1 METNKQGK
9 NSIKMMI
16 ADLCI
21 CIAAI
26 VFDQLTKVQIRA
38 TLPVSSSYDV
48 IPSVLQI
55 LHHEN
60 PGASWGMMK
69 GQTTLFLIIAV
80 VVVIALSLF
89 VRRIPQEKKY
99 LPLNIAASLILA
111 GAIGNTIDRAVK
123 KTVTDFIYVSCINF
137 PIFNVADIYIVVA
150 TIGLAILILFVYKEE
165 DLRFME
171 LRKKTEEADS
181 KADKPEED

>member
-111 GAIGNTIDRAVK
+111 GAIGHGGVRHVH
-123 KTVTDFIYVSCINF
+123 
-137 PIFNVADIYIVVA
+137 ADLDH
-150 TIGLAILILFVYKEE
+150 GRRNE
-165 DLRFME
+165 DLGAALDE
-171 LRKKTEEADS
+171 GGHLEGLLLGTLLAC
-181 KADKPEED
+181 